1 VSGQDA
7 YLQRR
12 LNAAFNA
19 RDPDALIAVCDPTI
33 EVHSVFTAVGGATYQ
48 GHEGARRWLGE
59 IVEAWS
65 EFHVVVE
72 ATFDLGE
79 QTLAFV
85 VLHGRGSV
93 SGAEVVMP
101 YAQVMRWREGRCVWF
116 KAYAHREDALSDLE
130 VSEDTLEPILPVN
143 VRTD

>member
-1 VSGQDA
+1 MRRSTPAIRTRLSPSATRLSKSTPCSRRSGA
-7 YLQRR
+7 
-12 LNAAFNA
+12 
-19 RDPDALIAVCDPTI
+19 P
-33 EVHSVFTAVGGATYQ
+33 TYQ

-59 IVEAWS
+59 IVEAWT

-101 YAQVMRWREGRCVWF
+101 YAQVMRWREGRSVWF

-130 VSEDTLEPILPVN
+130 VSEDT
-143 VRTD
+143 